1 MAKKREGY
9 LEWDEYFMGVAFLA
23 AQRSKDP
30 STQVGACIV
39 NNEMKIVG
47 VGYNGF
53 PIGCSDDSLPWS
65 KSAQDRLETK
75 YPYVCHA
82 ELNAIINKN
91 SSDVRGCIM
100 YVTLFPCNE
109 CAKLAIQAGISKII
123 YLSDKHHD
131 KPEMIASRKLFD
143 MVKIEYERFV
153 PKRKQIVIDYESGM
167 REEMER
173 SILVERH
180 SSNSIAN
187 TSDDAVSSGSGAK
200 TGVGETGAADA
211 AKDEEEELAPKL
223 DALDESVSASP
234 DISPLRETDVVAA
247 GANVAAVVASI
258 DPVAAAAFTDVA
270 NGNDCSSQL
279 KSSTPRKLHF
289 Q

>member
-1 MAKKREGY
+1 
-9 LEWDEYFMGVAFLA
+9 
-23 AQRSKDP
+23 
-30 STQVGACIV
+30 
-39 NNEMKIVG
+39 
-47 VGYNGF
+47 
-53 PIGCSDDSLPWS
+53 
-65 KSAQDRLETK
+65 
-75 YPYVCHA
+75 
-82 ELNAIINKN
+82 
-91 SSDVRGCIM
+91 M

-153 PKRKQIVIDYESGM
+153 PRRKQIVIDYESGM

-180 SSNSIAN
+180 SSNSIVN
-187 TSDDAVSSGSGAK
+187 NSDDEVNSGSLVK

-211 AKDEEEELAPKL
+211 AKEEEEELAPRL

-234 DISPLRETDVVAA
+234 DVSPLRETDVVTT

-258 DPVAAAAFTDVA
+258 DPVAAAAFFDVA
-270 NGNDCSSQL
+270 NGNDDCSSQL
-279 KSSTPRKLHF
+279 KSSTPRKLNF

>member
-39 NNEMKIVG
+39 NQQLKIVG

-53 PIGCSDDSLPWS
+53 PIGCSDDRLPWS
-65 KSAQDRLETK
+65 KCANDRLETK

-91 SSDVRGCIM
+91 SSDVRGCVM

-131 KPEMIASRKLFD
+131 KPEMVASRKLFD
-143 MVKIEYERFV
+143 MVGIEYERFV
-153 PKRKQIVIDYESGM
+153 PKRKQVVIDFEAGI

-173 SILVERH
+173 SILVEN
-180 SSNSIAN
+180 SSSSSSSSSSSCPSA
-187 TSDDAVSSGSGAK
+187 TKKAKGCEPRDEAVG
-200 TGVGETGAADA
+200 
-211 AKDEEEELAPKL
+211 EEEELAPKL
-223 DALDESVSASP
+223 DALDDSVVDSPSASP
-234 DISPLRETDVVAA
+234 ERND
-247 GANVAAVVASI
+247 AAVPISI
-258 DPVAAAAFTDVA
+258 TTGDSAPR
-270 NGNDCSSQL
+270 
-279 KSSTPRKLHF
+279 SSTPRKLAL
-289 Q
+289 

>member
-39 NNEMKIVG
+39 NKELKIVG

-53 PIGCSDDSLPWS
+53 PIGCSDDRLPWS
-65 KSAQDRLETK
+65 KSANDRLETK

-91 SSDVRGCIM
+91 SSDVRGCVM

-109 CAKLAIQAGISKII
+109 CAKLAIQAGIAKII
-123 YLSDKHHD
+123 YLSDKHHA
-131 KPEMIASRKLFD
+131 KPEMVASRKLFD
-143 MVKIEYERFV
+143 MVGIVYERFI
-153 PKRKQIVIDYESGM
+153 PKRKQVVIDFEAGI

-173 SILVERH
+173 SILIEN
-180 SSNSIAN
+180 SSSSPVSAN
-187 TSDDAVSSGSGAK
+187 K
-200 TGVGETGAADA
+200 ETGCEALSEVP
-211 AKDEEEELAPKL
+211 AKGEEEEELAPKL
-223 DALDESVSASP
+223 DALDDSVADSLSESPERIDVAVP
-234 DISPLRETDVVAA
+234 IS
-247 GANVAAVVASI
+247 AAVGALE
-258 DPVAAAAFTDVA
+258 PR
-270 NGNDCSSQL
+270 
-279 KSSTPRKLHF
+279 SSTPRKLAL
-289 Q
+289 